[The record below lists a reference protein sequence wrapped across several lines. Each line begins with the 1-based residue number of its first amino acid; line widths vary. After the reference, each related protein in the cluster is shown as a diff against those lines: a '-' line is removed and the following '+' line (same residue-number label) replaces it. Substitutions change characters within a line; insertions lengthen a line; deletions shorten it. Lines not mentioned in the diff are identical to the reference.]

1 MSDGDSDD
9 ENVDITLNYQG
20 SQRAIEEFNFD
31 YNYLYTK
38 ALKAF
43 NIDKN
48 IYKLLFYYIND
59 EKEKKEI
66 NENTY
71 YSDFRSIYVNSGKEL
86 MIYIETQLKENVEEK
101 KEEKIIEIKKQDSS
115 NDNEENI
122 ENDLGDSNFSQKQND
137 RKNFYD
143 DVDKLAQNLKTDSK
157 TEENKVKENSVLSKD
172 GVEKKEDIYLS
183 EMNVRRKNSKYTSK
197 DLREA
202 QSKHADIKQK
212 QEKSRLINEQ
222 LKQEIN
228 EIKEKIEKSKI
239 AINNQNNQDEE
250 EQNKLIIKLKEEE
263 NNLKKLEANKLKQ
276 IEDLKTKNSNIKNM
290 ISTLSST
297 LNKQNV
303 EKSQI
308 SELNHEISFK
318 EDITIIP
325 NNNTTFFSVIGDASQ
340 YFPKSE
346 IFVKKKE
353 AKLKKIKILNKIYAQ
368 RKKKLTEASIL
379 EINSSKKREESFN
392 SSLIIKKKQRSKIF
406 NLNKSK
412 KEDENNDNDNNNNEI
427 NKENKLLKDDIND
440 LEDKIKEALEE
451 IEKMKNLYD
460 KEIKSLQEKK

>member
-1 MSDGDSDD
+1 MSDSGSDD
-9 ENVDITLNYQG
+9 ENVEITLNYQG
-20 SQRAIEEFNFD
+20 KREKVKFDYD
-31 YNYLYTK
+31 YNYLYTE
-38 ALKAF
+38 ALNAF
-43 NIDKN
+43 SFDKN
-48 IYKLLFYYIND
+48 KYKLLFYYIND
-59 EKEKKEI
+59 ENEKKEI
-66 NENTY
+66 NENTN
-71 YSDFRSIYVNSGKEL
+71 YSDFRLIYINSGKNL

-157 TEENKVKENSVLSKD
+157 TEENKAKENSVLSKD

-202 QSKHADIKQK
+202 QSKQADIIQK

-239 AINNQNNQDEE
+239 AINNQNDKDEE

-263 NNLKKLEANKLKQ
+263 NNLKKLEENKLKQ
-276 IEDLKTKNSNIKNM
+276 IEDLKTKNSNLKNM

-412 KEDENNDNDNNNNEI
+412 KEDENNDNNNNEI

>member
-20 SQRAIEEFNFD
+20 SQRAIEEFNFE

-66 NENTY
+66 NEDTC
-71 YSDFRSIYVNSGKEL
+71 YSEFRSIYVNSGKEL
-86 MIYIETQLKENVEEK
+86 MIYIETQLKENVEKK
-101 KEEKIIEIKKQDSS
+101 KEEKVIEIKKQDSS

-122 ENDLGDSNFSQKQND
+122 ENDLGDSNFSQKEKD

-157 TEENKVKENSVLSKD
+157 TEENKAKENSVLSKD

-183 EMNVRRKNSKYTSK
+183 EMNVRRRNSKYTSE
-197 DLREA
+197 DLRQT
-202 QSKHADIKQK
+202 QSRHAEIKQNL
-212 QEKSRLINEQ
+212 EKSGLTNKQ

-239 AINNQNNQDEE
+239 AINNQNDKDEE

-276 IEDLKTKNSNIKNM
+276 IEDLKTKNYNLKNM

-340 YFPKSE
+340 FFPKSE
-346 IFVKKKE
+346 IFIKKKE
-353 AKLKKIKILNKIYAQ
+353 AKLKKIKILNEIYAKK
-368 RKKKLTEASIL
+368 KKKLKEASIL

-392 SSLIIKKKQRSKIF
+392 SSLIIKKKQRSKIL

-412 KEDENNDNDNNNNEI
+412 KEDENNDNNNNNEI
-427 NKENKLLKDDIND
+427 NEENKLLKDDIND
-440 LEDKIKEALEE
+440 LEDKIKEALKE
-451 IEKMKNLYD
+451 IENMKNLYD

>member
-1 MSDGDSDD
+1 
-9 ENVDITLNYQG
+9 
-20 SQRAIEEFNFD
+20 
-31 YNYLYTK
+31 
-38 ALKAF
+38 
-43 NIDKN
+43 
-48 IYKLLFYYIND
+48 
-59 EKEKKEI
+59 
-66 NENTY
+66 
-71 YSDFRSIYVNSGKEL
+71 
-86 MIYIETQLKENVEEK
+86 MIYIETQLKENVEKK
-101 KEEKIIEIKKQDSS
+101 KEEKVIEIKKQDSS

-157 TEENKVKENSVLSKD
+157 TEENKAKENSVLSKD

-202 QSKHADIKQK
+202 QSKHADIIQK

-239 AINNQNNQDEE
+239 AINNQNDKDEE
-250 EQNKLIIKLKEEE
+250 EQNKLLIKLKDEE
-263 NNLKKLEANKLKQ
+263 NELKKLEANKLKQ
-276 IEDLKTKNSNIKNM
+276 IEELKTKNYNLKNM

-297 LNKQNV
+297 LNKQNE

-340 YFPKSE
+340 FSQK
-346 IFVKKKE
+346 VKYL
-353 AKLKKIKILNKIYAQ
+353 LK
-368 RKKKLTEASIL
+368 
-379 EINSSKKREESFN
+379 
-392 SSLIIKKKQRSKIF
+392 KKKQ
-406 NLNKSK
+406 N
-412 KEDENNDNDNNNNEI
+412 
-427 NKENKLLKDDIND
+427 
-440 LEDKIKEALEE
+440 
-451 IEKMKNLYD
+451 
-460 KEIKSLQEKK
+460 

>member
-1 MSDGDSDD
+1 MSDSDSDD
-9 ENVDITLNYQG
+9 EKVDITLNYQD
-20 SQRAIEEFNFD
+20 SRREIAEFNFD

-66 NENTY
+66 NEDIN
-71 YSDFRSIYVNSGKEL
+71 YSEFRLIYVNSGKEL
-86 MIYIETQLKENVEEK
+86 MIYIETQLKENVEKK
-101 KEEKIIEIKKQDSS
+101 KEEKVIEIKKQDSS

-122 ENDLGDSNFSQKQND
+122 ENDLGGSNFSQKQND

-157 TEENKVKENSVLSKD
+157 TEENKAKENSVLSKD

-202 QSKHADIKQK
+202 QSLNADIKQK
-212 QEKSRLINEQ
+212 QEKSRLINKQ

-239 AINNQNNQDEE
+239 AINNQNDKDEE
-250 EQNKLIIKLKEEE
+250 EQNKLLNKLKEEE
-263 NNLKKLEANKLKQ
+263 NNLKKLEENKLKQ
-276 IEDLKTKNSNIKNM
+276 IEDLKTKNYNLKNM

-340 YFPKSE
+340 FFPKSE

-412 KEDENNDNDNNNNEI
+412 KEDENNNNNNNNEI
-427 NKENKLLKDDIND
+427 NEENKLLKDDIND
-440 LEDKIKEALEE
+440 LEDKIKEALKE
-451 IEKMKNLYD
+451 IENMKNLYD

>member
-59 EKEKKEI
+59 ENEKKEI

-157 TEENKVKENSVLSKD
+157 TEENKAKENSVLSKD

-202 QSKHADIKQK
+202 QSLQADIIQK

-239 AINNQNNQDEE
+239 AINNQNDQDEE
-250 EQNKLIIKLKEEE
+250 EQNKLLIKLKDEE
-263 NNLKKLEANKLKQ
+263 NKLKKLEANKLKQ
-276 IEDLKTKNSNIKNM
+276 IEELKTKNYNLKNM

-308 SELNHEISFK
+308 SELNHEMSFK

-340 YFPKSE
+340 FFPKSE
-346 IFVKKKE
+346 IFIKKKE
-353 AKLKKIKILNKIYAQ
+353 AKLKKIKILNEIYAKK
-368 RKKKLTEASIL
+368 KKKLKEASIL

-392 SSLIIKKKQRSKIF
+392 SSLIIKKKQRSKIL

-412 KEDENNDNDNNNNEI
+412 KEDENINNDNNNEI
-427 NKENKLLKDDIND
+427 NEENKLLKNDIND
-440 LEDKIKEALEE
+440 LEDKIKEAQKE

>member
-1 MSDGDSDD
+1 
-9 ENVDITLNYQG
+9 
-20 SQRAIEEFNFD
+20 
-31 YNYLYTK
+31 
-38 ALKAF
+38 
-43 NIDKN
+43 
-48 IYKLLFYYIND
+48 
-59 EKEKKEI
+59 
-66 NENTY
+66 
-71 YSDFRSIYVNSGKEL
+71 
-86 MIYIETQLKENVEEK
+86 MIYIETQLKENVEKK
-101 KEEKIIEIKKQDSS
+101 KEEKVIEIIKQDPS

-122 ENDLGDSNFSQKQND
+122 ENDLGGSNFSQKQND

-143 DVDKLAQNLKTDSK
+143 DVDKLAQNLKSESK
-157 TEENKVKENSVLSKD
+157 TEENKAKKNSVLSKD
-172 GVEKKEDIYLS
+172 GVDKKEDIYLS
-183 EMNVRRKNSKYTSK
+183 EMNVRRKNSKYTSE
-197 DLREA
+197 DLRQT
-202 QSKHADIKQK
+202 QSRQAEIIQNL
-212 QEKSRLINEQ
+212 EKSGLTNKQ

-239 AINNQNNQDEE
+239 AINNQNDQDEE
-250 EQNKLIIKLKEEE
+250 EQNKLLIKLKEEE

-276 IEDLKTKNSNIKNM
+276 IEDLKTKNSNLKNM

-325 NNNTTFFSVIGDASQ
+325 NNNTTFFSVIGDANQ

-346 IFVKKKE
+346 IFIKKKE

-368 RKKKLTEASIL
+368 KKKKLTEASIL

-392 SSLIIKKKQRSKIF
+392 SSLIIKKKQRSKTL

-412 KEDENNDNDNNNNEI
+412 KEDENNNNDNNNKINE
-427 NKENKLLKDDIND
+427 ENKLLKDDIND
-440 LEDKIKEALEE
+440 LEDKIKEAQKE

>member
-1 MSDGDSDD
+1 
-9 ENVDITLNYQG
+9 
-20 SQRAIEEFNFD
+20 
-31 YNYLYTK
+31 
-38 ALKAF
+38 
-43 NIDKN
+43 
-48 IYKLLFYYIND
+48 
-59 EKEKKEI
+59 
-66 NENTY
+66 
-71 YSDFRSIYVNSGKEL
+71 

-157 TEENKVKENSVLSKD
+157 TEENKAKENSVLSKD

-183 EMNVRRKNSKYTSK
+183 ERIKNSKYTSK

-202 QSKHADIKQK
+202 QSKQADIIQK

-239 AINNQNNQDEE
+239 AINNQNDKDEE

-263 NNLKKLEANKLKQ
+263 NNLKKLEENKLKQ
-276 IEDLKTKNSNIKNM
+276 IEDLKTKNYNLKNM

-297 LNKQNV
+297 LNKQNE

-340 YFPKSE
+340 FFPKSE
-346 IFVKKKE
+346 IFIKKKE

-392 SSLIIKKKQRSKIF
+392 SSLIIKKKQRSKIL

-412 KEDENNDNDNNNNEI
+412 KEENNNNNNEI
-427 NKENKLLKDDIND
+427 NEENKLLKDDIND
-440 LEDKIKEALEE
+440 LEDKIKEALKE

>member
-1 MSDGDSDD
+1 
-9 ENVDITLNYQG
+9 
-20 SQRAIEEFNFD
+20 
-31 YNYLYTK
+31 
-38 ALKAF
+38 
-43 NIDKN
+43 
-48 IYKLLFYYIND
+48 
-59 EKEKKEI
+59 
-66 NENTY
+66 
-71 YSDFRSIYVNSGKEL
+71 
-86 MIYIETQLKENVEEK
+86 
-101 KEEKIIEIKKQDSS
+101 
-115 NDNEENI
+115 
-122 ENDLGDSNFSQKQND
+122 
-137 RKNFYD
+137 
-143 DVDKLAQNLKTDSK
+143 
-157 TEENKVKENSVLSKD
+157 
-172 GVEKKEDIYLS
+172 
-183 EMNVRRKNSKYTSK
+183 
-197 DLREA
+197 
-202 QSKHADIKQK
+202 
-212 QEKSRLINEQ
+212 
-222 LKQEIN
+222 
-228 EIKEKIEKSKI
+228 
-239 AINNQNNQDEE
+239 
-250 EQNKLIIKLKEEE
+250 
-263 NNLKKLEANKLKQ
+263 
-276 IEDLKTKNSNIKNM
+276 M

-297 LNKQNV
+297 LNKQNE

-412 KEDENNDNDNNNNEI
+412 KEDENNDNDNNNEI
-427 NKENKLLKDDIND
+427 NEENKLLKDDIND

>member
-1 MSDGDSDD
+1 MSDSDSDD
-9 ENVDITLNYQG
+9 EKVDITLNYQD
-20 SQRAIEEFNFD
+20 SRREIAEFNFD

-48 IYKLLFYYIND
+48 IYKLLFYYTND

-66 NENTY
+66 NEDIN
-71 YSDFRSIYVNSGKEL
+71 YSEFRLIYVNSGKEL

-122 ENDLGDSNFSQKQND
+122 ENDLGGSNFSQKQND

-157 TEENKVKENSVLSKD
+157 TEENKAKENSVLSKD

-183 EMNVRRKNSKYTSK
+183 ERIKNSKYTSK

-202 QSKHADIKQK
+202 QSKHADIIQK

-239 AINNQNNQDEE
+239 AINNQNDKDEE
-250 EQNKLIIKLKEEE
+250 EQNKLLNKLKEEE
-263 NNLKKLEANKLKQ
+263 NNLKKLEENKLKQ
-276 IEDLKTKNSNIKNM
+276 IEDLKTKNYNLKNM

-297 LNKQNV
+297 LNKQNE

-308 SELNHEISFK
+308 SELNHEMSFK

-325 NNNTTFFSVIGDASQ
+325 NNNTTFFSVIGDANQ

-346 IFVKKKE
+346 IFIKKKE

-392 SSLIIKKKQRSKIF
+392 SSLIIKKKQRSKIL

-412 KEDENNDNDNNNNEI
+412 KEDENNDNNNNEI